1 MLLLL
6 CLVIGLIWGVLFV
19 AGMNLA
25 GIPMDW
31 TDAVWGGLLFAA
43 LMFIVLAPMGRMQR
57 RRVEKAAGKLPSP
70 ATHSFVVLLL
80 EGKHVLGR
88 AAYLC
93 EDCLCLADISAKAL
107 PITTYPADEIIR
119 AAQPSPDRLE
129 IHLTEGR
136 VITLRTNEA
145 EIILDVLKDR
155 GWLPFQH

>member
-6 CLVIGLIWGVLFV
+6 CLVMGLIWGMLFV

-31 TDAVWGGLLFAA
+31 MDAVWGGLLFAA
-43 LMFIVLAPMGRMQR
+43 LMFIVLALMGRMQR
-57 RRVEKAAGKLPSP
+57 RRIEKAAGKLPSP
-70 ATHSFVVLLL
+70 ATHSFVVLLMEDKHPL
-80 EGKHVLGR
+80 ER

-93 EDCLCLADISAKAL
+93 EDCLCLADISAKELSVTA
-107 PITTYPADEIIR
+107 YPAAEIVR
-119 AAQPSPDRLE
+119 AVSMASGRVE

-136 VITLRTNEA
+136 VLILRTNDAEA
-145 EIILDVLKDR
+145 MLAALKDR

>member
-6 CLVIGLIWGVLFV
+6 CLVMGLIWGVLFAV
-19 AGMNLA
+19 GMNLA

-31 TDAVWGGLLFAA
+31 ADAVWCGMLFAV
-43 LMFIVLAPMGRMQR
+43 LMFIVLALMGRMQR

-80 EGKHVLGR
+80 EGGHAQER

-93 EDCLCLADISAKAL
+93 EDCLCLADISSKAL
-107 PITTYPADEIIR
+107 PVTTYPAEEIVR
-119 AAQPSPDRLE
+119 AASLAPGRLE
-129 IHLTEGR
+129 IHLTEAR

-145 EIILDVLKDR
+145 ETILDVLKDR